1 MSLSNMEL
9 AILGKYVFYGE
20 YRMEKLDITKTLS
33 RKIETKYEWENF
45 YLEYLK
51 SLSED
56 KLANVE
62 ILINENL

>member
-1 MSLSNMEL
+1 
-9 AILGKYVFYGE
+9 
-20 YRMEKLDITKTLS
+20 MEKLDIIKTLS